1 MLKHTRFSRVASRR
15 SAWVA
20 PVVFVVLPPSSPA
33 RPVDEAAMTM
43 GEVLTILNPY
53 FAVFGVVVA
62 ASMYC
67 TSAVV
72 DRIHA
77 KKLAKIA
84 LEREQG
90 RRNHVAEMAEI
101 ALQAEQA
108 RRNHAAEMAEMKVAA
123 AVALEQARE
132 QGARPGDLSLL
143 RERDS
148 FDPKQVIDLFFTSN
162 GLPPP
167 TPALASAPSSASALA
182 PSAALAA
189 PKLK

>member
-1 MLKHTRFSRVASRR
+1 
-15 SAWVA
+15 
-20 PVVFVVLPPSSPA
+20 
-33 RPVDEAAMTM
+33 MTM
-43 GEVLTILNPY
+43 GEALTILNPY

-77 KKLAKIA
+77 KKLAKIV

-108 RRNHAAEMAEMKVAA
+108 RRNHAAEMAEMKGAA
-123 AVALEQARE
+123 AVALEQVRE
-132 QGARPGDLSLL
+132 QGARPG
-143 RERDS
+143 DS
-148 FDPKQVIDLFFTSN
+148 FDPKQVIDLFFN